1 MCDYRLPMTC
11 KINSKKKFAAPNASC
26 CVQSSGPTTAMQ
38 QLVAANNLRQ
48 RIVRVDLRYQQ
59 VFLSPA
65 LQHQG
70 INSIG
75 IGLELKM

>member
-11 KINSKKKFAAPNASC
+11 KINSKKKFTAPNASC

-48 RIVRVDLRYQQ
+48 RSVRVDLRYQQ
-59 VFLSPA
+59 VFSVTRLAAPENK
-65 LQHQG
+65 H
-70 INSIG
+70 IG
-75 IGLELKM
+75 IGFELKM